1 MPKKIKVEAE
11 LTGPQLEAL
20 DEAVRHCWDRGE
32 SYYPQSFFSILG
44 RAMNSLHAGIE
55 KVAKRK
61 RSIQR

>member
-20 DEAVRHCWDRGE
+20 DEAVRHCWDSGG
-32 SYYPQSFFSILG
+32 SYPQAFFSILG
-44 RAMNSLHAGIE
+44 RAMHNLHEGVE
-55 KVAKRK
+55 KAEKKK